1 VAISDTRNA
10 FRTSIAAR
18 RARSD
23 PPSLKVM
30 PHETRRKVAHNLLAA
45 SLRPALGF
53 ERSPRAAAS
62 FGAAAAC
69 TKTERSE
76 A

>member
-18 RARSD
+18 RACSD
-23 PPSLKVM
+23 PPSLEVM

-45 SLRPALGF
+45 SLRPALV
-53 ERSPRAAAS
+53 RV
-62 FGAAAAC
+62 
-69 TKTERSE
+69 
-76 A
+76 